1 MNDMEALHRFEIFG
15 FAASAA
21 TAEEADTIVVK
32 LRSLQEQAAHASA
45 LPELLTRLEESE
57 RRFEDV
63 RRLLTNAESGLREA
77 RRHATTD
84 LTLPEATHA

>member
-1 MNDMEALHRFEIFG
+1 MEALHRFEIFG
-15 FAASAA
+15 FVAYAA
-21 TAEEADTIVVK
+21 TAEEADAVLVK
-32 LRSLQEQAAHASA
+32 LRSLQALAAHASHI
-45 LPELLTRLEESE
+45 PELLTRLEESE

-84 LTLPEATHA
+84 LTLPGATHA